1 MRLMLAF
8 LCIISLFSMV
18 GCSDEEQPLEPESQ
32 LSFESENLA
41 PLLNTEGGQLFVKAP
56 WDVNGD
62 GNVDLF
68 DLVLVANHFGQR
80 QVQAAV
86 VAAPDAVMGDL
97 EKGTVLDNGLYRIEI
112 IDLNVRFDWYL
123 KRSAFDKEFL
133 DQFLDQIPFEW
144 QGGQPTFWVP
154 ILRRW
159 YLTSVTMSITNI
171 GDTSMRT
178 LSYGNLRYLYYN
190 HVEDRYEVYDYDQLC

>member
-1 MRLMLAF
+1 MRFMLSF
-8 LCIISLFSMV
+8 LCILSLFVMISC
-18 GCSDEEQPLEPESQ
+18 GDEEQPLEPESQ
-32 LSFESENLA
+32 LSFASENLA

-86 VAAPDAVMGDL
+86 AAAPDAVMGDL
-97 EKGTVLDNGLYRIEI
+97 EKGTVLDNGFYRIEI
-112 IDLNVRFDWYL
+112 IDLDIGYEWYL

-133 DQFLDQIPFEW
+133 DQFLDQLPFEW

-171 GDTSMRT
+171 CDTSMRT